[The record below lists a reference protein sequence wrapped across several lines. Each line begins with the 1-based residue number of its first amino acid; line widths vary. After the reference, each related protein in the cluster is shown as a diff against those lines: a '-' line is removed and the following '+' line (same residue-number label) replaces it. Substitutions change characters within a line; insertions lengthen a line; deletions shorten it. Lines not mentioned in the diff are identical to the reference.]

1 MLFESFLQN
10 YIKNFEEQET
20 NSALM
25 AKLKKARLFSFWKTL
40 AHLEKS
46 SKNQQVEGKHP
57 IEHPDTKNSKMAES
71 STFHMNEEVESE
83 YMELVLQFRKVS
95 LA

>member
-20 NSALM
+20 NSTLM
-25 AKLKKARLFSFWKTL
+25 TKLKKARLFSFWKTL
-40 AHLEKS
+40 THLEKS
-46 SKNQQVEGKHP
+46 SKNQHDEGKQP
-57 IEHPDTKNSKMAES
+57 IEHPDSRNSKMAES
-71 STFHMNEEVESE
+71 RTFHMNDEVESE

-95 LA
+95 FQ